1 MSVNDCIV
9 LHNNATGSSL
19 PPITEEQALARTL
32 NSLEEFLNMYQ
43 ETEMT
48 ELLPLYYK
56 YWLHRYACVC
66 VPVSVCNISPPILQ
80 TPPPLSVK

>member
-32 NSLEEFLNMYQ
+32 NSLEEFLDMYQ
-43 ETEMT
+43 ENEME

-56 YWLHRYACVC
+56 YWLHR
-66 VPVSVCNISPPILQ
+66 
-80 TPPPLSVK
+80 